1 MSRIKRF
8 TLVFSVIGLVVPLA
22 ILLAKALSSTG
33 FSPMWIFYVWP
44 SYFILGGMAGQIDAL
59 TIVYLI
65 VSILLNVALYAYVG
79 SIVARFFPV
88 SSGSTTDKS

>member
-1 MSRIKRF
+1 MSRVKRF
-8 TLVFSVIGLVVPLA
+8 TLVFAVIGLVVPLA

-44 SYFILGGMAGQIDAL
+44 SYFILGGMAGEIDAL
-59 TIVYLI
+59 SIAYLI

-79 SIVARFFPV
+79 SIVARLFREPRPDD
-88 SSGSTTDKS
+88 G

>member
-1 MSRIKRF
+1 MSRVKRF
-8 TLVFSVIGLVVPLA
+8 TLVFAVIGLVVPLA

-44 SYFILGGMAGQIDAL
+44 SYFILGGMAGGIDAL
-59 TIVYLI
+59 TIAYLI

-79 SIVARFFPV
+79 SIVARLFRV
-88 SSGSTTDKS
+88 SPGPTTDRS